1 MRCLTIPCDLSEL
14 QEHYAEA
21 MFTFNKLSFG
31 APSHMRPRWLVFAAS
46 LLGGGCVY
54 SHFLV
59 GGRLGQSAGLCK

>member
-1 MRCLTIPCDLSEL
+1 
-14 QEHYAEA
+14 

-54 SHFLV
+54 SHYLV
-59 GGRLGQSAGLCK
+59 SCRGERGEPAHMDS